1 MKKLT
6 KEEILKAL
14 EKPNGSAELAS
25 NERIDKNALLKD
37 TAELFIER
45 GLGSALLVRLAK
57 SKPLLIKMSE
67 NAALTDAVRT
77 ALCHES
83 PKLRRNA
90 ARLIGAFSRS
100 EGDAELITNRL
111 RTEETRF
118 VRPSLLLALGSIG
131 GEKAEAALSAYSPA
145 PPADES
151 ERKHYEEE
159 VEALKLARAACMK
172 HEKHEFAGLGR
183 EYEIELASPDRLT
196 SQLEKELDELD
207 IESFDE
213 RRASLKVK
221 THDYVGLFR
230 ARCFSE
236 ALFTVGTLEKL
247 TLTAEAAAKAFA
259 AFVPEFMK
267 NTHTGE
273 PPYRY
278 RIELRSDKKAEGDTT
293 AFKKALRDALDDGGL
308 LINSPSD
315 YEIELRI
322 EDSPGGA
329 RLYLKLFTVR
339 DERFSYRKQS
349 IPASMNPATAAAVL
363 RFAEDYLTV
372 NARVIDPC
380 CGSGTLLIERGL
392 LSPCDSLTGVDIVH
406 KAIDAA
412 RMNADSAALKY
423 GIRQAKFICNDI
435 LRFEVKRPYDELICN
450 LPFGNRVGDHSSCEK
465 LYKGLLDKLP
475 KLLRSG
481 GTAILYTM
489 EFTLLKKLIR
499 ERSYLELVSQGRT
512 EAGGLTPMIFII
524 KVK

>member
-6 KEEILKAL
+6 KEEILKEL

-57 SKPLLIKMSE
+57 SKPLLIKMSD
-67 NAALTDAVRT
+67 NAVLTAAVRE
-77 ALCHES
+77 ALSNES

-100 EGDAELITNRL
+100 ETDALIVIERL
-111 RTEETRF
+111 KNEETRF

-131 GEKAEAALSAYSPA
+131 GEKAETALASYTPA

-151 ERKHYEEE
+151 EKKHYDEE
-159 VEALKLARAACMK
+159 VEALKLARAACIK
-172 HEKHEFAGLGR
+172 HEKHEFTGLDS
-183 EYEIELASPDRLT
+183 EYEIELAAPDRLT
-196 SQLEKELDELD
+196 SQLAKELDELG
-207 IESFDE
+207 IECFDE

-221 THDYVGLFR
+221 THDYLGLFN

-236 ALFTVGTLEKL
+236 ALFTVGNLEKL
-247 TLTAEAAAKAFA
+247 TAEDAAKAFA

-267 NTHTGE
+267 KTHAGD

-278 RIELRSDKKAEGDTT
+278 RIELCSDKKAEGDTT
-293 AFKKALRDALDDGGL
+293 AFKKALRDALDAGGK
-308 LINSPSD
+308 LINSPAD
-315 YEIELRI
+315 YEMELRI
-322 EDSPGGA
+322 EDAPSGA
-329 RLYLKLFTVR
+329 RLYLKLFTAR

-363 RFAEDYLTV
+363 RFAEEHLTV

-392 LSPCDSLTGVDIVH
+392 LSPCDSLTGVDIAH

-423 GIRQAKFICNDI
+423 GIKQAKFICNDI

-450 LPFGNRVGDHSSCEK
+450 LPFGNRVGDHSTCEK
-465 LYKGLLDKLP
+465 LYTGLLDKLP

-499 ERSYLELVSQGRT
+499 ERACLELVSQGRT
-512 EAGGLTPMIFII
+512 EAGGLTPMIFIL

>member
-6 KEEILKAL
+6 KDEIIREL

-25 NERIDKNALLKD
+25 NERIDKNALLRD
-37 TAELFIER
+37 TSELFIER

-57 SKPLLIKMSE
+57 SKPLLIKISE
-67 NAALTDAVRT
+67 NAALTDAVRA

-100 EGDAELITNRL
+100 EGDAELVAERL
-111 RTEETRF
+111 KVEETRF

-131 GEKAEAALSAYSPA
+131 GEKAEAALNAYSPA

-151 ERKHYEEE
+151 EKKHYEEE

-172 HEKHEFAGLGR
+172 HEKHGFTGLDR
-183 EYEIELASPDRLT
+183 EYEIELAAPDRLAM
-196 SQLEKELDELD
+196 QLQMELEQLD
-207 IESFDE
+207 IAAYDE

-221 THDYVGLFR
+221 TADYTGLFN

-247 TLTAEAAAKAFA
+247 TAEAAAKAFA
-259 AFVPEFMK
+259 AFVPEFMQK
-267 NTHTGE
+267 THAGE

-278 RIELRSDKKAEGDTT
+278 RIEIRSDKKAEGDTT
-293 AFKKALRDALDDGGL
+293 AFKRALRDELDDGGL
-308 LINSPSD
+308 LINSPAD
-315 YEIELRI
+315 YETELRI
-322 EDSPGGA
+322 EDFPYGA

-339 DERFSYRKQS
+339 DERFAYRKQS

-392 LSPCDSLTGVDIVH
+392 LSPCDSLTGVDIAH

-412 RMNADSAALKY
+412 RMNSDSAALKY
-423 GIRQAKFICNDI
+423 GIKQAKFICNDI

-465 LYKGLLDKLP
+465 LYTGLLDKLP
-475 KLLRSG
+475 KLLRTG

-499 ERSYLELVSQGRT
+499 ERSCLELVSQGRT
-512 EAGGLTPMIFII
+512 EAGGLTPMIFIL

>member
-25 NERIDKNALLKD
+25 NERIDKNALLRD
-37 TAELFIER
+37 TSELFIER

-67 NAALTDAVRT
+67 NAALTDAVRA

-100 EGDAELITNRL
+100 ESDAELVVVRL
-111 RTEETRF
+111 KDEETRF

-151 ERKHYEEE
+151 EKKHYEEE

-196 SQLEKELDELD
+196 SQLEKELDELG

-247 TLTAEAAAKAFA
+247 TAEAAAKAFA
-259 AFVPEFMK
+259 AFVPGFMK

-293 AFKKALRDALDDGGL
+293 AFKKALRDALDEGGL

-339 DERFSYRKQS
+339 DERFCYRKQS

-392 LSPCDSLTGVDIVH
+392 LSPCDSLTGVDIAH

-412 RMNADSAALKY
+412 RMNADAAALKY
-423 GIRQAKFICNDI
+423 GIKQAKFICNDI

-465 LYKGLLDKLP
+465 LYTGLLDKLP

-499 ERSYLELVSQGRT
+499 ERSCLELVSQGRT
-512 EAGGLTPMIFII
+512 EAGGLTPMIFIV

>member
-6 KEEILKAL
+6 KEEILREL

-25 NERIDKNALLKD
+25 NERIDKNALLRD
-37 TAELFIER
+37 TSELFIEK

-67 NAALTDAVRT
+67 NAALTDAVRG

-100 EGDAELITNRL
+100 ESDALLVIERL
-111 RTEETRF
+111 KVEETRF

-131 GEKAEAALSAYSPA
+131 GEKAEAALASYTPA

-151 ERKHYEEE
+151 EKKHYEEE

-172 HEKHEFAGLGR
+172 HEKHEFTGLDA
-183 EYEIELASPDRLT
+183 EYEIELAAPDRLT
-196 SQLEKELDELD
+196 SQLKKELDELG
-207 IESFDE
+207 IECFDE

-221 THDYVGLFR
+221 THDYLDLFN

-236 ALFTVGTLEKL
+236 ALFTVGNLEKL
-247 TLTAEAAAKAFA
+247 TAEDAAKAFA

-267 NTHTGE
+267 KTHAGE
-273 PPYRY
+273 APYRY

-293 AFKKALRDALDDGGL
+293 AFKKALRDALDAGGK
-308 LINSPSD
+308 LINSPAD
-315 YEIELRI
+315 YEMELRI
-322 EDSPGGA
+322 EDSPAGA

-363 RFAEDYLTV
+363 RFAEDFLTV

-392 LSPCDSLTGVDIVH
+392 LSPCDSLTGVDIAH

-423 GIRQAKFICNDI
+423 GIKQAKFICNDI

-465 LYKGLLDKLP
+465 LYTGLLDKLP

-499 ERSYLELVSQGRT
+499 EKACLELVSQGRT
-512 EAGGLTPMIFII
+512 EAGGLTPMIFIL

>member
-6 KEEILKAL
+6 KEEILREL

-25 NERIDKNALLKD
+25 NERIDKNALLRD
-37 TAELFIER
+37 TSELFIEK

-67 NAALTDAVRT
+67 NAALTDAVRE
-77 ALCHES
+77 ALYHES

-100 EGDAELITNRL
+100 ESDALLVIERL
-111 RTEETRF
+111 KVEETRF

-131 GEKAEAALSAYSPA
+131 GEKAEAALASYTPA

-151 ERKHYEEE
+151 EKKHYEEE

-172 HEKHEFAGLGR
+172 HEKHEFTGLDA
-183 EYEIELASPDRLT
+183 EYEIELAAPDRLT
-196 SQLEKELDELD
+196 SQLKKELDELG
-207 IESFDE
+207 IECFDE

-221 THDYVGLFR
+221 THDYLDLFN

-236 ALFTVGTLEKL
+236 ALFTVGNLEKL
-247 TLTAEAAAKAFA
+247 TAEDAAKAFA

-267 NTHTGE
+267 KTHAGE
-273 PPYRY
+273 APYRY

-293 AFKKALRDALDDGGL
+293 AFKKALRDALDAGGK
-308 LINSPSD
+308 LINSPAD
-315 YEIELRI
+315 YEMELRI
-322 EDSPGGA
+322 EDSPAGA

-363 RFAEDYLTV
+363 RFAEDFLTV

-392 LSPCDSLTGVDIVH
+392 LSPCDSLTGVDIAH

-423 GIRQAKFICNDI
+423 GIKQAKFICNDI

-465 LYKGLLDKLP
+465 LYTGLLDKLP

-499 ERSYLELVSQGRT
+499 EKACLELVSQGRT
-512 EAGGLTPMIFII
+512 EAGGLTPMIFIL

>member
-37 TAELFIER
+37 ASELFIEQ

-100 EGDAELITNRL
+100 ENDAELIINRL

-151 ERKHYEEE
+151 EKKHYEEE

-172 HEKHEFAGLGR
+172 HEKHEFTGLDR
-183 EYEIELASPDRLT
+183 EYEIELAAPDRLAV
-196 SQLEKELDELD
+196 QLQRELEELG
-207 IESFDE
+207 IESYDE

-221 THDYVGLFR
+221 TGDYAGLFN

-247 TLTAEAAAKAFA
+247 TAEEAARAFA

-267 NTHTGE
+267 STHAGE

-278 RIELRSDKKAEGDTT
+278 RIELRGERKKEQDTT
-293 AFKKALRDALDDGGL
+293 SFKRALRDALDAGGE

-315 YEIELRI
+315 YELELRI
-322 EDSPGGA
+322 EETPAGA

-339 DERFSYRKQS
+339 DERFAYRKES

-392 LSPCDSLTGVDIVH
+392 LSPCDSLTGVDIAH

-412 RMNADSAALKY
+412 RMNADAAALKY

-450 LPFGNRVGDHSSCEK
+450 LPFGNRVGDHSSCER
-465 LYKGLLDKLP
+465 LYTGLLDRLP
-475 KLLRSG
+475 GLLKKG

-489 EFTLLKKLIR
+489 EFTLLKRLIR
-499 ERSYLELVSQGRT
+499 ERAYLELVSQGRT
-512 EAGGLTPMIFII
+512 EAGGLTPMIFIL

>member
-6 KEEILKAL
+6 KEEILKEL

-37 TAELFIER
+37 ASELFIER

-57 SKPLLIKMSE
+57 SKSLLIKMSE
-67 NAALTDAVRT
+67 NAALTDAVRA

-100 EGDAELITNRL
+100 ESDAELVIERL
-111 RTEETRF
+111 KDEETRF

-131 GEKAEAALSAYSPA
+131 GETAEAALLAYSPA

-151 ERKHYEEE
+151 EKKHYEEE

-172 HEKHEFAGLGR
+172 HEKHEFAGLGG
-183 EYEIELASPDRLT
+183 EYEIELAAPDRLT
-196 SQLEKELDELD
+196 SQLKKELDELD

-247 TLTAEAAAKAFA
+247 TAEAAAKAFA

-267 NTHTGE
+267 NTHAGE

-293 AFKKALRDALDDGGL
+293 AFKKALRDALDEGGL

-322 EDSPGGA
+322 EEASGGA

-339 DERFSYRKQS
+339 DERFAYRKES

-392 LSPCDSLTGVDIVH
+392 LSPCDSLTGVDIAH

-423 GIRQAKFICNDI
+423 GIKQAKFICNDI

-465 LYKGLLDKLP
+465 LYTGLLDKLP

-499 ERSYLELVSQGRT
+499 ERSCLELVSQGRT

>member
-25 NERIDKNALLKD
+25 NARIDKNALVRD
-37 TAELFIER
+37 ASELFIEK

-57 SKPLLIKMSE
+57 SKPLLIRMSE
-67 NAALTDAVRT
+67 NAALTDAVRD
-77 ALCHES
+77 ALSNES

-100 EGDAELITNRL
+100 ETDAALVIERL
-111 RTEETRF
+111 KVEETRF

-131 GEKAEAALSAYSPA
+131 GESAEAALRAYTPA

-151 ERKHYEEE
+151 EKKHYEEE

-172 HEKHEFAGLGR
+172 HEKHEFTGLDR
-183 EYEIELASPDRLT
+183 EYEIELAAPDRLT
-196 SQLEKELDELD
+196 SQLAKELDELG
-207 IESFDE
+207 IECFDE

-221 THDYVGLFR
+221 THDYTGLFR

-236 ALFTVGTLEKL
+236 ALFTVGSLEKL
-247 TLTAEAAAKAFA
+247 TAEDAAKAFA

-267 NTHTGE
+267 RAHAGE

-278 RIELRSDKKAEGDTT
+278 RIELRGDRKAESDTT
-293 AFKKALRDALDDGGL
+293 AFKKALRDALDSGD
-308 LINSPSD
+308 LINSPAD

-322 EDSPGGA
+322 EDAPAGA

-339 DERFSYRKQS
+339 DERFSYRKES

-363 RFAEDYLTV
+363 RFAEEHLTV

-392 LSPCDSLTGVDIVH
+392 LSPCDSLTGVDIAH
-406 KAIDAA
+406 KAIDAS
-412 RMNADSAALKY
+412 RINADSASLKY
-423 GIRQAKFICNDI
+423 GIKQAKFICNNI

-465 LYKGLLDKLP
+465 LYTGLLDKLP
-475 KLLRSG
+475 KLLRPG

-489 EFTLLKKLIR
+489 EFTLLKNLIR
-499 ERSYLELVSQGRT
+499 ERACLELVSQGRT
-512 EAGGLTPMIFII
+512 EAGGLTPMIFIL